1 MEYITRNNYV
11 IKHDCD
17 SCIHDKCCKYR
28 DIIDNLEIIADDL
41 DDIEGIDIKGNITC
55 EEFLGENNEN

>member
-17 SCIHDKCCKYR
+17 NCKHDKCCKYR
-28 DIIDNLEIIADDL
+28 DIIDELEVIADRLEDI
-41 DDIEGIDIKGNITC
+41 DDIDIQGNITC
-55 EEFLGENNEN
+55 EEFLGEDNEG